1 MRVLIL
7 AASAV
12 WAFLGQASA
21 QVNGPVL
28 GLVPDGSA
36 VRSMY
41 GLPAA
46 GSVGAVIS
54 GGQALTNIAIS
65 PAQNFAIATGG
76 DGSTVMV
83 TAAGG
88 VAPVAGASANAGAM
102 VVSPQGSAAAL
113 WVPTNSHIEVLT
125 GLPSAPAVNEIDVTA
140 FGAPIV
146 FAVSDG
152 GVVAGSWTDGL
163 RVIGTDGSMTPVG
176 IGERVL
182 AIAFYSGRADFCV
195 ATATRVI
202 SVVGGSATV
211 LYDATAPSAHGIAN
225 AVGTAGIGIST
236 DGRWVVTARSSGE
249 VLVIDSTSGANSTV
263 ECGCVPAGVFGIG
276 TSVFRLT
283 GTQPMVKLIDVSSGS
298 VLVVPMAG
306 GSQ

>member
-1 MRVLIL
+1 MRFLIFVS
-7 AASAV
+7 AACA
-12 WAFLGQASA
+12 WA
-21 QVNGPVL
+21 QVNGPLL
-28 GLVPDGSA
+28 GLVPDGAA
-36 VRSMY
+36 VRAMY

-46 GSVGAVIS
+46 GAVGAVIS
-54 GGQALTNIAIS
+54 GGQTLTNIAIS
-65 PAQNFAIATGG
+65 PAQNFAIATAS

-88 VAPVAGASANAGAM
+88 VAPVAGSSAKAGAIA
-102 VVSPQGSAAAL
+102 VSPQGSAAAL
-113 WVPTNSHIEVLT
+113 WIPSQSQIQVLT

-163 RVIGTDGSMTPVG
+163 RVIGADGSVTQVQ
-176 IGERVL
+176 IGERAL

-202 SVVGGSATV
+202 SVVSGSASV
-211 LYDATAPSAHGIAN
+211 LYDATAPVARGFENAGGVAGIA
-225 AVGTAGIGIST
+225 ISA
-236 DGRWVVTARSSGE
+236 DGRWVVTARSSGQ
-249 VLVIDSTSGANSTV
+249 VLVVDSTSGASSIAG
-263 ECGCVPAGVFGIG
+263 CGCVPAGVYSIG

-283 GTQPMVKLIDVSSGS
+283 GTQPLVKLIDVSKGASSGN
-298 VLVVPMAG
+298 VWVVPMAG